1 MARKMAKETVWRI
14 VIEKERLAVK
24 MVLVNMFSLVK
35 MFSLVSTILQSTYTV
50 NMRNYLGGD
59 VWSLGRE
66 RLGVHLHA

>member
-35 MFSLVSTILQSTYTV
+35 MFSLVSTILQSTYIV
-50 NMRNYLGGD
+50 KYAQLS
-59 VWSLGRE
+59 WGRCME
-66 RLGVHLHA
+66 FRT